1 MINALNQLHDKASAS
16 YLAGCR
22 EPSQILP
29 VEDLEM
35 LAKLGVAPQFLYDAV
50 DDLVRYGEPGKAVF
64 VQLAQMRAD
73 HFQTA
78 LQGRPPSRIFEEREL
93 PLKSAEFQG
102 VSWLPR
108 IIRKAQCFLE
118 GSLCDDI
125 MYGCA
130 GDRSFLKKYN
140 ATLPSF
146 LAVVRDTHGD
156 PAQAL
161 RFLELGRVAA
171 PAARSEGHGRL
182 DSAGA

>member
-1 MINALNQLHDKASAS
+1 MINALNQLYDKAIAN
-16 YLAGCR
+16 YRTGCR
-22 EPSQILP
+22 KPSQILP
-29 VEDLEM
+29 AEDLET
-35 LAKLGVAPQFLYDAV
+35 LAKFGVAPQCLYDAV
-50 DDLVRYGEPGKAVF
+50 DDLVRYGEPCKAVF

-73 HFQTA
+73 YFQTTLA
-78 LQGRPPSRIFEEREL
+78 GRPPSRIVEEREL
-93 PLKSAEFQG
+93 PPKSAEFQG

-125 MYGCA
+125 MSGCA

-146 LAVVRDTHGD
+146 LAVVRDTQGD

-161 RFLELGRVAA
+161 RFLELGRTPVQ
-171 PAARSEGHGRL
+171 PS
-182 DSAGA
+182 

>member
-1 MINALNQLHDKASAS
+1 MNNELNQFHEQASANYRS
-16 YLAGCR
+16 GCR
-22 EPSQILP
+22 QPSQILP
-29 VEDLEM
+29 AADLDT
-35 LAKLGVAPQFLYDAV
+35 LAKLGISAQFLYDAV
-50 DDLVRYGEPGKAVF
+50 DDLARYGVPDQAVF
-64 VQLAQMRAD
+64 VELAQMRAD
-73 HFQTA
+73 YFQST
-78 LQGRPPSRIFEEREL
+78 LQGRSATRIVQESEL
-93 PLKSAEFQG
+93 PLKSAEFEG

-161 RFLELGRVAA
+161 RFLTDASR
-171 PAARSEGHGRL
+171 
-182 DSAGA
+182 

>member
-1 MINALNQLHDKASAS
+1 MNKELAQLHDKASAN
-16 YLAGCR
+16 YRTGCCT
-22 EPSQILP
+22 PSQILP
-29 VEDLEM
+29 AGDLDT
-35 LAKLGVAPQFLYDAV
+35 LAKLGVSGQFLYDAV
-50 DDLVRYGEPGKAVF
+50 DDLARYGVPDKAVF
-64 VQLAQMRAD
+64 VELAQMRSD
-73 HFQTA
+73 YFHIT
-78 LQGRPPSRIFEEREL
+78 LQGRPPSRIVQESEL
-93 PLKSAEFQG
+93 PPKSVEFEG

-130 GDRSFLKKYN
+130 GDRSFVKKYN

-161 RFLELGRVAA
+161 RFLT
-171 PAARSEGHGRL
+171 
-182 DSAGA
+182 DSSQ

>member
-1 MINALNQLHDKASAS
+1 MTNELNHLHDKAVSI
-16 YLAGCR
+16 YLSGCR
-22 EPSQILP
+22 HPSQILP
-29 VEDLEM
+29 AGDLDT
-35 LAKLGVAPQFLYDAV
+35 LAKFGISAQFLYDAV
-50 DDLVRYGEPGKAVF
+50 DDLARYGVPDKSVF
-64 VQLAQMRAD
+64 MDLAKMRAD
-73 HFQTA
+73 YFQTS
-78 LQGRPPSRIFEEREL
+78 LQGHPPLYIVEEREL
-93 PLKSAEFQG
+93 PPKSAAFEG

-140 ATLPSF
+140 ATLPAF

-161 RFLELGRVAA
+161 RFLT
-171 PAARSEGHGRL
+171 
-182 DSAGA
+182 DSIR

>member
-1 MINALNQLHDKASAS
+1 MCVSWNKALSNPKMNNELNQLHDKAVAI
-16 YLAGCR
+16 YRTGCR
-22 EPSQILP
+22 TPAQILP
-29 VEDLEM
+29 AGDLAT
-35 LAKLGVAPQFLYDAV
+35 LATFGISAQFLYDAV
-50 DDLVRYGEPGKAVF
+50 DDLSRYGMPDKAVF
-64 VQLAQMRAD
+64 VELAQMRAD
-73 HFQTA
+73 YFQTT
-78 LQGRPPSRIFEEREL
+78 LQGRQPLCIIEESEL
-93 PLKSAEFQG
+93 PPKSAEFEG

-146 LAVVRDTHGD
+146 LAVVRETHGD

-161 RFLELGRVAA
+161 RFLT
-171 PAARSEGHGRL
+171 
-182 DSAGA
+182 DSSR

>member
-1 MINALNQLHDKASAS
+1 MNNELNQLHDKASAN
-16 YLAGCR
+16 YRAGCR
-22 EPSQILP
+22 TPSQILAP
-29 VEDLEM
+29 VDLDA
-35 LAKLGVAPQFLYDAV
+35 LAKFGISAQFLYDAV
-50 DDLVRYGEPGKAVF
+50 DDLVRYGEPDKAVF
-64 VQLAQMRAD
+64 VELAQMRSD
-73 HFQTA
+73 YFHIT
-78 LQGRPPSRIFEEREL
+78 LQGRPPSRIVQESEL
-93 PLKSAEFQG
+93 PPKSVEFEG

-130 GDRSFLKKYN
+130 GDRSFVKKYN

-161 RFLELGRVAA
+161 RFLT
-171 PAARSEGHGRL
+171 
-182 DSAGA
+182 DSSQ

>member
-1 MINALNQLHDKASAS
+1 MNNELNQLHDKAAAIYRS
-16 YLAGCR
+16 GCR
-22 EPSQILP
+22 QPSQILP
-29 VEDLEM
+29 VGDLDA
-35 LAKLGVAPQFLYDAV
+35 LAKLGVSAQFLYDAV
-50 DDLVRYGEPGKAVF
+50 DDLSRYGVPDKAVF
-64 VQLAQMRAD
+64 VELAQMRAD
-73 HFQTA
+73 YFQTT
-78 LQGRPPSRIFEEREL
+78 LQCRLPSRIVQESEL
-93 PLKSAEFQG
+93 PPKSAEFEG

-161 RFLELGRVAA
+161 RFLTRK
-171 PAARSEGHGRL
+171 S
-182 DSAGA
+182 

>member
-16 YLAGCR
+16 YCAGCR
-22 EPSQILP
+22 KPSQILP
-29 VEDLEM
+29 SEDLEA
-35 LAKLGVAPQFLYDAV
+35 LAKLGVAPQCLYDAV
-50 DDLVRYGEPGKAVF
+50 DDLARYGEPSKAVF

-78 LQGRPPSRIFEEREL
+78 LAGRPPSRIVEEREL
-93 PLKSAEFQG
+93 PPKSTEFQG

-161 RFLELGRVAA
+161 CFLESGRSAA
-171 PAARSEGHGRL
+171 HS
-182 DSAGA
+182 S

>member
-1 MINALNQLHDKASAS
+1 MNNELNQLHEKASAN
-16 YLAGCR
+16 YRTGCR
-22 EPSQILP
+22 TPSQILAP
-29 VEDLEM
+29 ADLEA
-35 LAKLGVAPQFLYDAV
+35 LAKLGISAQSLYDAV
-50 DDLVRYGEPGKAVF
+50 DDLARYGEPDKAVF
-64 VQLAQMRAD
+64 VELAQMRAD
-73 HFQTA
+73 YFQTT
-78 LQGRPPSRIFEEREL
+78 LQCRPPSRIVQESEL
-93 PLKSAEFQG
+93 PPKSAEFEG

-161 RFLELGRVAA
+161 RFLT
-171 PAARSEGHGRL
+171 
-182 DSAGA
+182 DSSQ